1 MATLTY
7 TVKET
12 VTINGKVVGNEI
24 VKAVSNV
31 NRYQQFTMTIPTSGP
46 IGVVEFGATAE
57 YGVVEDASLKYV
69 RITNLDSTNFV
80 TLAFGNG
87 TSVSGF
93 TLQAG
98 GSFILTSDTLDAIQL
113 NYIKGEADTADCEIE
128 VFIGI
133 A

>member
-24 VKAVSNV
+24 VKAVTGV
-31 NRYQQFTMTIPTSGP
+31 DKYQQFTMTVPTSTMTP
-46 IGVVEFGATAE
+46 VAVFGSIPE
-57 YGVVEDASLKYV
+57 YGTIEDASLKYI
-69 RITNLDSTNFV
+69 RITNLDSTNFINLQFSYGATTAV
-80 TLAFGNG
+80 L
-87 TSVSGF
+87 VV
-93 TLQAG
+93 QAG
-98 GSFILTSDTLDAIQL
+98 GSFILTVDSLNANQLDT
-113 NYIKGEADTADCEIE
+113 IKAQADTADCEIE

>member
-24 VKAVSNV
+24 VKAVSGV
-31 NRYQQFTMTIPTSGP
+31 NKYQQFTMTVPTSTTAS
-46 IGVVEFGATAE
+46 VVEFGAAAE
-57 YGVVEDASLKYV
+57 YGTIEDATLKYI
-69 RITNLDSTNFV
+69 RITNLDSTNFIS
-80 TLAFGNG
+80 LSFGNG
-87 TSVSGF
+87 ATTAGLVV
-93 TLQAG
+93 QAG
-98 GSFILTSDTLDAIQL
+98 GSFILTSDTLNSVQL
-113 NYIKGEADTADCEIE
+113 DFIKAQADTADCEIE